1 MATRIVEAA
10 AFVLESEGPAAC
22 NSNRIAKQAG
32 ISVGSFYQYFPTKE
46 SALAEVW
53 REREG
58 KLASAIASCAHDTFS
73 QWLDA
78 VIAVFIAQ
86 RPTRFHR
93 LLTLTLNPKS
103 SPVTRALHASFQKF
117 QEDIP
122 AGIGQS
128 AAADLA
134 AIITALNETE
144 TQSLAGWQYT
154 LAQRIRRT
162 VLGYLAIR

>member
-1 MATRIVEAA
+1 MVARIVAA
-10 AFVLESEGPAAC
+10 AASVLENEGPDAC
-22 NSNRIAKQAG
+22 NSNRIAKKAG

-46 SALAEVW
+46 SVLAEVW

-58 KLASAIASCAHDTFS
+58 KLASAIAACPTRSFP

-78 VIAVFIAQ
+78 VIAAFISES
-86 RPTRFHR
+86 PSRFHR
-93 LLTLTLNPKS
+93 ILTLTLNPKS
-103 SPVTRALHASFQKF
+103 SPVHRALHEAFQKM
-117 QEDIP
+117 QDDIP

-134 AIITALNETE
+134 AIITALLETE

-154 LAQRIRRT
+154 LSQRIRRT